1 MSTEKRSGTR
11 GRAFAETAQNRTAVP
26 FRKRLDWA
34 CLLELDLRAN
44 SFELGLEG
52 FRIFL
57 GNAFLDL
64 GRNAFDQSLGIGQA
78 ETGDLDFPSVR
89 EYLRPPVADGVVS
102 NEAGILH
109 MRGTI
114 TAEMLC
120 VCDRCGQEFESTK
133 ETAVDAVLVEEESED
148 NPELFVLEGTE
159 IDAQEVLSTCFIL
172 DMETKFLC
180 REDCKGLCARCGK
193 NLNLGPC
200 GCGKEIDP
208 RFAVL
213 EQLLDKSL

>member
-1 MSTEKRSGTR
+1 M
-11 GRAFAETAQNRTAVP
+11 
-26 FRKRLDWA
+26 L
-34 CLLELDLRAN
+34 LDLRELIAN
-44 SFELGLEG
+44 PVVRKPFRLELEED
-52 FRIFL
+52 R
-57 GNAFLDL
+57 
-64 GRNAFDQSLGIGQA
+64 
-78 ETGDLDFPSVR
+78 LDFPAVKA
-89 EYLRPPVADGVVS
+89 YLDPPLAEGVIT

-109 MRGTI
+109 LRGTI
-114 TAEMLC
+114 TADMLC
-120 VCDRCGQEFESTK
+120 ICDRCGQEFESTK

-180 REDCKGLCARCGK
+180 REDCKGLCARCGR

>member
-1 MSTEKRSGTR
+1 MR
-11 GRAFAETAQNRTAVP
+11 
-26 FRKRLDWA
+26 
-34 CLLELDLRAN
+34 LDLR
-44 SFELGLEG
+44 ELIVNPERRLPFHLE
-52 FRIFL
+52 L
-57 GNAFLDL
+57 
-64 GRNAFDQSLGIGQA
+64 
-78 ETGDLDFPSVR
+78 ETDNLDFPSVR
-89 EYLRPPVADGVVS
+89 EYLHPPVADGVVS

-114 TAEMLC
+114 RAEMLC
-120 VCDRCGQEFESTK
+120 VCDRCGQEFESAK

-159 IDAQEVLSTCFIL
+159 IDAQEVLSTRFIL

-180 REDCKGLCARCGK
+180 REDCKGLCARWGR

-213 EQLLDKSL
+213 EQLLDKS

>member
-1 MSTEKRSGTR
+1 MR
-11 GRAFAETAQNRTAVP
+11 
-26 FRKRLDWA
+26 
-34 CLLELDLRAN
+34 LDLR
-44 SFELGLEG
+44 ELIVNPDLRLPFRLE
-52 FRIFL
+52 L
-57 GNAFLDL
+57 
-64 GRNAFDQSLGIGQA
+64 
-78 ETGDLDFPSVR
+78 ETDGLDFPSVR
-89 EYLRPPVADGVVS
+89 AYLHPPVAEGIIS

-109 MRGTI
+109 MRGTV

-120 VCDRCGQEFESTK
+120 ICDRCGQEFESVK
-133 ETAVDAVLVEEESED
+133 ETAVDATLVEEESED

-180 REDCKGLCARCGK
+180 REDCKGLCARCGR
-193 NLNLGPC
+193 NLNFGPC

-213 EQLLDKSL
+213 EQLLDKS

>member
-1 MSTEKRSGTR
+1 MR
-11 GRAFAETAQNRTAVP
+11 
-26 FRKRLDWA
+26 
-34 CLLELDLRAN
+34 LDLR
-44 SFELGLEG
+44 ELIVNPEVRLPFRVELETE
-52 FRIFL
+52 
-57 GNAFLDL
+57 N
-64 GRNAFDQSLGIGQA
+64 
-78 ETGDLDFPSVR
+78 LDFASVK
-89 EYLRPPVADGVVS
+89 EYLTPPVAEGLIT

-114 TAEMLC
+114 TADMLC
-120 VCDRCGQEFESTK
+120 ICDRCGQEFESVK
-133 ETAVDAVLVEEESED
+133 ETEVDAILAEEESEE

-159 IDAQEVLSTCFIL
+159 IDAQEVLATCLIL

-180 REDCKGLCARCGK
+180 REDCKGLCPKCGK

-213 EQLLDKSL
+213 EQLLDTD

>member
-1 MSTEKRSGTR
+1 M
-11 GRAFAETAQNRTAVP
+11 Q
-26 FRKRLDWA
+26 
-34 CLLELDLRAN
+34 LDLR
-44 SFELGLEG
+44 ELILNPAVHLPFRLTLEED
-52 FRIFL
+52 R
-57 GNAFLDL
+57 
-64 GRNAFDQSLGIGQA
+64 
-78 ETGDLDFPSVR
+78 LDFPAVK
-89 EYLRPPVADGVVS
+89 EYLSPPVAEGVIT

-109 MRGTI
+109 LRGRI

-120 VCDRCGQEFESTK
+120 ICDLCGQEFESTK
-133 ETAVDAVLVEEESED
+133 ETAVDVVLVEGEEND
-148 NPELFVLEGTE
+148 NPDVFPLQGTE
-159 IDAQEVLSTCFIL
+159 VDAQDVLSTCLIL

-213 EQLLDKSL
+213 EQLLD

>member
-1 MSTEKRSGTR
+1 MR
-11 GRAFAETAQNRTAVP
+11 
-26 FRKRLDWA
+26 
-34 CLLELDLRAN
+34 LDLR
-44 SFELGLEG
+44 ELIVNPDVRLPFRVELETDG
-52 FRIFL
+52 
-57 GNAFLDL
+57 
-64 GRNAFDQSLGIGQA
+64 
-78 ETGDLDFPSVR
+78 LDFPSVK
-89 EYLRPPVADGVVS
+89 EYPVPPMAEGLIS

-109 MRGTI
+109 MRGKI
-114 TAEMLC
+114 TANMLC
-120 VCDRCGQEFESTK
+120 VCDRCGQEFESVK
-133 ETAVDAVLVEEESED
+133 ETDVDAVLVEEESEE

-159 IDAQEVLSTCFIL
+159 IDTQEVLATCLIL

-213 EQLLDKSL
+213 EQLLDKS

>member
-1 MSTEKRSGTR
+1 MR
-11 GRAFAETAQNRTAVP
+11 
-26 FRKRLDWA
+26 
-34 CLLELDLRAN
+34 LDLR
-44 SFELGLEG
+44 ELIVNPARRLPFRLE
-52 FRIFL
+52 L
-57 GNAFLDL
+57 
-64 GRNAFDQSLGIGQA
+64 
-78 ETGDLDFPSVR
+78 ETDRLDFPSVKG
-89 EYLRPPVADGVVS
+89 YLCPPVAEGVVT

-109 MRGTI
+109 MRGTV
-114 TAEMLC
+114 TAELLC

-133 ETAVDAVLVEEESED
+133 ETAVDAVLAAEESED

-159 IDAQEVLSTCFIL
+159 IDAQEVLSTCLIL

-180 REDCKGLCARCGK
+180 RENCKGLCARCGR

-213 EQLLDKSL
+213 EQLLDKTKL

>member
-1 MSTEKRSGTR
+1 MR
-11 GRAFAETAQNRTAVP
+11 
-26 FRKRLDWA
+26 
-34 CLLELDLRAN
+34 LDLR
-44 SFELGLEG
+44 ELIVNPERRLPFRLE
-52 FRIFL
+52 L
-57 GNAFLDL
+57 
-64 GRNAFDQSLGIGQA
+64 
-78 ETGDLDFPSVR
+78 ETDGLDFPSVKG
-89 EYLRPPVADGVVS
+89 YLGPPVAEGVIS

-109 MRGTI
+109 MRGTV
-114 TAEMLC
+114 TADLLC

-133 ETAVDAVLVEEESED
+133 VTDVDAVLVEEESED

-159 IDAQEVLSTCFIL
+159 IDAQEVLSTCLIL

-180 REDCKGLCARCGK
+180 REDCKGLCARCGR

-213 EQLLDKSL
+213 GQLLDKSL

>member
-1 MSTEKRSGTR
+1 MR
-11 GRAFAETAQNRTAVP
+11 
-26 FRKRLDWA
+26 
-34 CLLELDLRAN
+34 LDLR
-44 SFELGLEG
+44 ELIVNPERRLPFHLE
-52 FRIFL
+52 L
-57 GNAFLDL
+57 
-64 GRNAFDQSLGIGQA
+64 
-78 ETGDLDFPSVR
+78 ETGNLDFPSVR
-89 EYLRPPVADGVVS
+89 EYLHPPVADGVVS

-109 MRGTI
+109 MRGSI
-114 TAEMLC
+114 TADMLC

-133 ETAVDAVLVEEESED
+133 EMAVDAVLVEEESED

-180 REDCKGLCARCGK
+180 REDCKGLCARCGR

-213 EQLLDKSL
+213 EQLLDKS

>member
-1 MSTEKRSGTR
+1 MR
-11 GRAFAETAQNRTAVP
+11 
-26 FRKRLDWA
+26 
-34 CLLELDLRAN
+34 LDLR
-44 SFELGLEG
+44 ELIVNPERRLPFHLE
-52 FRIFL
+52 L
-57 GNAFLDL
+57 
-64 GRNAFDQSLGIGQA
+64 

-180 REDCKGLCARCGK
+180 REDCKGLCAGK
-193 NLNLGPC
+193 KLIQDLLYLSSCWINHY
-200 GCGKEIDP
+200 KENRAAQNSCDQE
-208 RFAVL
+208 VSTTWQSQK
-213 EQLLDKSL
+213 EKSRDRDVIRGALPFGSSPLPNW

>member
-1 MSTEKRSGTR
+1 MR
-11 GRAFAETAQNRTAVP
+11 
-26 FRKRLDWA
+26 
-34 CLLELDLRAN
+34 LDLR
-44 SFELGLEG
+44 ELIVNPERRLPFRLE
-52 FRIFL
+52 L
-57 GNAFLDL
+57 
-64 GRNAFDQSLGIGQA
+64 
-78 ETGDLDFPSVR
+78 ETDNLDFPSVQ
-89 EYLRPPVADGVVS
+89 EYLNPPVAEGVVY

-109 MRGTI
+109 MQGTI
-114 TAEMLC
+114 TADMLC
-120 VCDRCGQEFESTK
+120 ICDRCGQQFESVK

-213 EQLLDKSL
+213 EQLFDKS

>member
-1 MSTEKRSGTR
+1 MR
-11 GRAFAETAQNRTAVP
+11 
-26 FRKRLDWA
+26 
-34 CLLELDLRAN
+34 LDLR
-44 SFELGLEG
+44 ELIVNPERRLPFHLE
-52 FRIFL
+52 L
-57 GNAFLDL
+57 
-64 GRNAFDQSLGIGQA
+64 
-78 ETGDLDFPSVR
+78 ETDNLDFPSVR
-89 EYLRPPVADGVVS
+89 EYLHPPVADGVVS

-109 MRGTI
+109 MRGSI
-114 TAEMLC
+114 MADMLC

-148 NPELFVLEGTE
+148 NPELFVFEWTE

-180 REDCKGLCARCGK
+180 REDCKGLCARCGR

-213 EQLLDKSL
+213 EQLLDKS

>member
-1 MSTEKRSGTR
+1 MR
-11 GRAFAETAQNRTAVP
+11 
-26 FRKRLDWA
+26 
-34 CLLELDLRAN
+34 LDLR
-44 SFELGLEG
+44 ELIVNPERRLPFHLE
-52 FRIFL
+52 L
-57 GNAFLDL
+57 
-64 GRNAFDQSLGIGQA
+64 
-78 ETGDLDFPSVR
+78 ETDNLDFPSVR
-89 EYLRPPVADGVVS
+89 EYLQAPVADGVVS

-180 REDCKGLCARCGK
+180 REDCKGLCARCGR